1 RPARSARRAPTATT
15 PRGAGRRWRAKRRAR
30 CARRARPRRCRSSR
44 PAVRARRATRTA
56 SRRAPPRAAARRRA
70 CVATR
75 RAATGGAPGDRAA
88 PPSADAEARDTAA
101 TSPWSARAPPLLP
114 CVRGAEAERVERR
127 HDLVFHHLADD
138 LLLRGGVEHSERARR
153 SFTAGRRV
161 AAAREA
167 ALDVDDD
174 AGRAIGDAL
183 TLGARPLR
191 RAPRQVIPA

>member
-1 RPARSARRAPTATT
+1 
-15 PRGAGRRWRAKRRAR
+15 
-30 CARRARPRRCRSSR
+30 
-44 PAVRARRATRTA
+44 
-56 SRRAPPRAAARRRA
+56 RA

-114 CVRGAEAERVERR
+114 CVGGAEAERVERR

-138 LLLRGGVEHSERARR
+138 LLLRGGVEHTERARR
-153 SFTAGRRV
+153 AFTAGRRV
-161 AAAREA
+161 AAAKEA
-167 ALDVDDD
+167 PLDVDDD
-174 AGRAIGDAL
+174 AGGAIGDAP

-191 RAPRQVIPA
+191 RAPRQVIPAEPRVMDLVGHQRAEDALGHRIARAPLATGEERRRQRLADGGDLGHR